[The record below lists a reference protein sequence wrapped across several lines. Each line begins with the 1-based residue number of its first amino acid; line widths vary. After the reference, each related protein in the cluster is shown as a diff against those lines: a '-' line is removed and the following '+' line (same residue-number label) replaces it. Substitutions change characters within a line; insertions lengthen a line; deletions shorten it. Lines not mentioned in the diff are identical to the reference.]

1 MRQCRSIIVKKE
13 ILLMKENINIELL
26 KNLKKVVWDYDLNE
40 DQLKEIYFNNSPN
53 YSISKEQLEV
63 KLLNGFSWH
72 HLLKVMGDNAFDL
85 LKDDIINNIFPKSYR
100 NELLNAK
107 KILYG

>member
-1 MRQCRSIIVKKE
+1 
-13 ILLMKENINIELL
+13 
-26 KNLKKVVWDYDLNE
+26 VVWDYDLNE
-40 DQLKEIYFNNSPN
+40 DQLKEIYYNNSTN

-63 KLLNGFSWH
+63 KLLNSFSWH
-72 HLLKVMGDNAFDL
+72 HLLIVMGDNAFDL

-107 KILYG
+107 KIFTTLDPSIKIKDLRALYNKL